1 MFSRA
6 MEELSGNDRILRA
19 AIEAFG
25 RDGVRA
31 TSLKTIAAA
40 AGVSPALI
48 VHHFGS
54 KDALR
59 EACDRTVT
67 DAIRTYKSG
76 AMQEGSG
83 LDLLTAMALVDENRP
98 LLRYLAKALVEGNPH
113 INELIDDLIRDAE
126 GYTAEAERAGLIR
139 PSADPHAR
147 MVVLTLWSLGTLVL
161 HEQLE
166 RLLGAD
172 LLGEKGD
179 VLPYIRTALEIF
191 SEGVFMPGAFE
202 KLKQPGQE

>member
-126 GYTAEAERAGLIR
+126 GYTADAERAGLIR

-179 VLPYIRTALEIF
+179 ILPYVQAALEIF
-191 SEGVFMPGAFE
+191 TDGVFMPDAFHQ
-202 KLKQPGQE
+202 LRQPGQE